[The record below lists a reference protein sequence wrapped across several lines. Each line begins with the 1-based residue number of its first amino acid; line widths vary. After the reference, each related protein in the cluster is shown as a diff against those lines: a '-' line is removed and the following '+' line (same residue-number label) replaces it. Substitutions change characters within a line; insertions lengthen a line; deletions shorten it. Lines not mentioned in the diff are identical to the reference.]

1 MLLPHR
7 PSHLYAD
14 FSIRDLYAKDK
25 LYVTWPANIYI
36 EIYIYAQIYSELSF
50 HDALNVLEQLKMFLY
65 SISMLSLLLFC
76 FSRLCLLSHPN
87 QEILHAN
94 TRFHYWFCSFMKFHV
109 CIHFCVFFDLFY
121 FSFTIYHTI
130 CSSAADNYFLNSR
143 YLCCRFL

>member
-50 HDALNVLEQLKMFLY
+50 HDALNVLEQLKMFFILNINVE
-65 SISMLSLLLFC
+65 SVAVLFFKTLSVKSPKPGNLAC
-76 FSRLCLLSHPN
+76 QH
-87 QEILHAN
+87 
-94 TRFHYWFCSFMKFHV
+94 
-109 CIHFCVFFDLFY
+109 
-121 FSFTIYHTI
+121 
-130 CSSAADNYFLNSR
+130 
-143 YLCCRFL
+143 